1 MACPIV
7 VPGPGHAQSGGWL
20 DVALS
25 HGHKTVMFSTDRP
38 IYRQIR
44 DLIVTRIMES
54 GDGALLP
61 SVRALAAEAG
71 VNPLTVAKA
80 YHDLQANGLV
90 MAKKGVGLF
99 AAEGASTALLK
110 AERALFMREEWPRVQ
125 ARMERLGLRAEDLF
139 ERA

>member
-1 MACPIV
+1 
-7 VPGPGHAQSGGWL
+7 
-20 DVALS
+20 
-25 HGHKTVMFSTDRP
+25 MFSNERP

-44 DLIVTRIMES
+44 DIIVSRILED

-80 YHDLQANGLV
+80 YHDLQSSGMV

-99 AAEGASTALLK
+99 AAEGAARALLK
-110 AERALFMREEWPRVQ
+110 AERATFLREEWPRVQ
-125 ARMERLGLRAEDLF
+125 ARLQLLGLSPTELLAD
-139 ERA
+139 A

>member
-1 MACPIV
+1 
-7 VPGPGHAQSGGWL
+7 
-20 DVALS
+20 
-25 HGHKTVMFSTDRP
+25 MFSTDRP

-44 DLIVTRIMES
+44 DVIVERILAA

-80 YHDLQANGLV
+80 YHDLQASGLV
-90 MAKKGVGLF
+90 TARKGVGLF
-99 AAEGASTALLK
+99 AAEGAATALLRT
-110 AERALFMREEWPRVQ
+110 ERALFIEEEWPRVR
-125 ARMERLGLRAEDLF
+125 ARIERLGLSPADLL

>member
-1 MACPIV
+1 
-7 VPGPGHAQSGGWL
+7 
-20 DVALS
+20 
-25 HGHKTVMFSTDRP
+25 MFSTERP

-44 DLIVTRIMES
+44 DLIVTRILEA

-80 YHDLQANGLV
+80 YHDLQAGGMV
-90 MAKKGVGLF
+90 TARKGVGLF
-99 AAEGASTALLK
+99 AADGAASGLLK
-110 AERALFMREEWPRVQ
+110 AERIRFLTEEWPRVR
-125 ARMERLGLRAEDLF
+125 ARMDQLGIDVTDLV

>member
-1 MACPIV
+1 
-7 VPGPGHAQSGGWL
+7 
-20 DVALS
+20 
-25 HGHKTVMFSTDRP
+25 MFSSDRP

-44 DLIVTRIMES
+44 DIIVTRIIES

-80 YHDLQANGLV
+80 YHDLQASGLV
-90 MAKKGVGLF
+90 AAKKGVGLF
-99 AAEGASTALLK
+99 AAEGAGKALL
-110 AERALFMREEWPRVQ
+110 AQERRTFITEEWPRVQ
-125 ARMERLGLRAEDLF
+125 ARMERLGLKAVDLL

>member
-1 MACPIV
+1 
-7 VPGPGHAQSGGWL
+7 
-20 DVALS
+20 
-25 HGHKTVMFSTDRP
+25 MFSSDRP

-44 DLIVTRIMES
+44 DIIVTRIIEA

-80 YHDLQANGLV
+80 YHDLQASGLV
-90 MAKKGVGLF
+90 SAKKGVGLF
-99 AAEGASTALLK
+99 AAEGAGTALL
-110 AERALFMREEWPRVQ
+110 AQERRTFITEEWPRVQ
-125 ARMERLGLRAEDLF
+125 ARMAQLGLKPTDLL

>member
-1 MACPIV
+1 
-7 VPGPGHAQSGGWL
+7 
-20 DVALS
+20 
-25 HGHKTVMFSTDRP
+25 MFSNERP

-44 DLIVTRIMES
+44 DIIVSRILAS

-80 YHDLQANGLV
+80 YQDLQTSGMV

-99 AAEGASTALLK
+99 AAEGAARALLK
-110 AERALFMREEWPRVQ
+110 AERATFLQDEWPRVQ
-125 ARMERLGLRAEDLF
+125 ARLDQLGLTAEHLID
-139 ERA
+139 RV

>member
-1 MACPIV
+1 
-7 VPGPGHAQSGGWL
+7 
-20 DVALS
+20 
-25 HGHKTVMFSTDRP
+25 MFSPERP

-44 DLIVTRIMES
+44 DIIVSRILES

-80 YHDLQANGLV
+80 YHDLQGSGMV
-90 MAKKGVGLF
+90 TAKKGVGLF
-99 AAEGASTALLK
+99 AAEGAAKALLK
-110 AERALFMREEWPRVQ
+110 AERAIFIAEEWPRVQ
-125 ARMERLGLRAEDLF
+125 ARMERLGLGAEDLL